1 MSKDI
6 AYDSFDSRDSV
17 VVVIDGPGDT
27 TIRPCRPHL
36 RPFLE
41 AIKRK
46 LEQYGDRRD
55 DERADPSQS

>member
-1 MSKDI
+1 MSKDV

-17 VVVIDGPGDT
+17 IVVVDEPGDR
-27 TIRPCRPHL
+27 TIRPCPSHL

-46 LEQYGDRRD
+46 LEQYGEQGDGGQTD
-55 DERADPSQS
+55 HTQ